1 MEGLKELY
9 AKVDKLD
16 KELEEASHGKTKLCK
31 NCGELMATRTVHQN
45 KLMMEREYWL
55 DKIDQHKMLV
65 NLTNFLERNAKEEA
79 ERKAEKE
86 DAAFAAARTPAEEA
100 ERKAKKA
107 KEEAEDA
114 AKRRPIAKSNIAQ
127 KPRTREI

>member
-1 MEGLKELY
+1 MEALKELY
-9 AKVDKLD
+9 AKVEKLD
-16 KELEEASHGKTKLCK
+16 KELEEVKLCR
-31 NCGELMATRTVHQN
+31 NCGELMATRVENQN
-45 KLMMEREYWL
+45 KLMQEREYWL
-55 DKIDQHKMLV
+55 GKIDQHKMLV

-114 AKRRPIAKSNIAQ
+114 AKEAP
-127 KPRTREI
+127 EC

>member
-1 MEGLKELY
+1 MEALKELY
-9 AKVDKLD
+9 AKVEKLD
-16 KELEEASHGKTKLCK
+16 KELEEAFGKVKLCK
-31 NCGELMATRTVHQN
+31 DCGELLATRAVNQH

-86 DAAFAAARTPAEEA
+86 DAVFAAARTPAEEA
-100 ERKAKKA
+100 ERKAKAKKA
-107 KEEAEDA
+107 KEEADA
-114 AKRRPIAKSNIAQ
+114 AKEAP
-127 KPRTREI
+127 EC